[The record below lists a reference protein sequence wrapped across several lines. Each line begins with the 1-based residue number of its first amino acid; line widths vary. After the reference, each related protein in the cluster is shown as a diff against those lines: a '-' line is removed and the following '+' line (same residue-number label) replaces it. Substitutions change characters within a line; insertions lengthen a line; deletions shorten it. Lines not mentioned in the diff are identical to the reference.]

1 MENSILKDFLDPEE
15 IPFMNYGIINK
26 YNFKEI
32 DNVPIKRWDPLSASF
47 IHLYQSTMSNPVIIS
62 KKFGQYSYISPV
74 RSNRPFERKKKLEA
88 QENSQYNEDDSH
100 NLDILMDL
108 FDPMLK
114 GKHYKINEQKY
125 LPAYSIIIADGN
137 KKLDNPFSDRIK
149 IYPNLQGKAV
159 SMINKFPAMVRVI
172 DPDIYPEITRSLLK
186 IDKKSQIARGVCF
199 LTIPRFYHETVEDMT
214 SEELRDLFISMT
226 TSINYIIEESISQ
239 KDSSIIPISPFFN
252 VGASVGGSLRR
263 LHCQIYM
270 DLSQD
275 GHGSRMESFL
285 KTFEK
290 MNERKQCQICDSK
303 HGDGSR
309 IIFDT
314 EDWVIF
320 SSGSPIR
327 NYHLRFAP
335 KEHIEDLS

>member
-1 MENSILKDFLDPEE
+1 
-15 IPFMNYGIINK
+15 
-26 YNFKEI
+26 
-32 DNVPIKRWDPLSASF
+32 
-47 IHLYQSTMSNPVIIS
+47 
-62 KKFGQYSYISPV
+62 
-74 RSNRPFERKKKLEA
+74 
-88 QENSQYNEDDSH
+88 
-100 NLDILMDL
+100 
-108 FDPMLK
+108 
-114 GKHYKINEQKY
+114 
-125 LPAYSIIIADGN
+125 
-137 KKLDNPFSDRIK
+137 
-149 IYPNLQGKAV
+149 
-159 SMINKFPAMVRVI
+159 MINKFPAMVRVI
-172 DPDIYPEITRSLLK
+172 DPEIYPEITRSLLK
-186 IDKKSQIARGVCF
+186 IDKNSQIARGVCF

-226 TSINYIIEESISQ
+226 TAINYIIEESISQ
-239 KDSSIIPISPFFN
+239 NDTSIIPISPFFN
-252 VGASVGGSLRR
+252 VGGSVGGSLRR

-290 MNERKQCQICDSK
+290 MNERNQCQICDSK

-335 KEHIEDLS
+335 KEHIEDLSEINAKKFLSLAKTLKVLSMVLNDMGVNNERNIIFNTRPYGYNSYFHLFGDILPYEHVGGAEMADSMRVVRISPKKVAKDARKIIRTKYSNLL